1 MRARLRRG
9 ASDGRAVLA
18 AVGAAA
24 VLALAACAAGGPS
37 SEELAAVDYAP
48 DAFVGFEASTP
59 EEQGLD
65 PDAVA
70 ELYWRAGTLES
81 IHSLTVIKDGYVV
94 AQGYFNGT
102 DADLSQNVQSVTK
115 SYTGA
120 LVGIAIEEGC
130 IAGLDEPM
138 MTYFPELA
146 ARVADPR
153 KEQITIEELLQ
164 MRAGYPWLEASAE
177 GVELLFHGFAPSN
190 VVDVPLARD
199 PGTGWDYSNLSS
211 HFLAIAVARA
221 CADDDLL
228 AYAQERLFDPLAT
241 VPSEWTQDWEG
252 YRLGYTELFVT
263 AQEMA
268 RFGQMYLDG
277 GRVDG
282 EQVVPEAWVE
292 QSWTPYTE
300 SAWYYKV
307 GDNFDRTAY
316 GYQWWIIDAG
326 PHTYRLAWG
335 HGGQQIAVLPELGLV
350 VVVTADPLRGQ
361 LGDEPWRLEKAN
373 LNLVADFIAG
383 LPEPDAA

>member
-1 MRARLRRG
+1 MRARPWRR
-9 ASDGRAVLA
+9 
-18 AVGAAA
+18 VGAAGAAAAA
-24 VLALAACAAGGPS
+24 VTMLTLGACATGPS
-37 SEELAAVDYAP
+37 ADQLATVDYAP
-48 DAFVGFEASTP
+48 EAFAGFETSTP
-59 EEQGLD
+59 EAQGLD

-70 ELYWRAGTLES
+70 EVYWRAGELES
-81 IHSLTVIKDGYVV
+81 IHSLTVIKDGHVV

-102 DADLSQNVQSVTK
+102 GPELSQNVQSVTK

-120 LVGIAIEEGC
+120 LVGIAIEQGC
-130 IAGLDEPM
+130 IAGVDEPM

-146 ARVADPR
+146 GRVRDAR
-153 KEQITIEELLQ
+153 KEQITVGQLLQ

-177 GVELLFHGFAPSN
+177 GLELLFHGFAPSN

-221 CADDDLL
+221 CADEDLL
-228 AYAQERLFDPLAT
+228 DFAQEHLFDPLAT
-241 VPSEWTQDWEG
+241 TPSDWTRDWEG

-277 GRVDG
+277 GVVDG
-282 EQVVPEAWVE
+282 EQVVPAAWVE
-292 QSWTPYTE
+292 ESWTPYTE
-300 SAWYYKV
+300 GAWYYKV

-350 VVVTADPLRGQ
+350 VVVTADPLYGE
-361 LGDEPWRLEKAN
+361 LGDKPWALEKAN

-383 LPEPDAA
+383 LPEPAGA